1 MLHNSLQSYKT
12 NDLCNSKTDICH
24 TKTGVFKAQTNI
36 CNSNADFGGIVD
48 EHCLNVLFKRSYLRD
63 KLSQFGL

>member
-1 MLHNSLQSYKT
+1 MLHNSLQSY
-12 NDLCNSKTDICH
+12 KTDICH

-36 CNSNADFGGIVD
+36 CNSNADFGAIVD
-48 EHCLNVLFKRSYLRD
+48 EHCLNVLFKMSYIRD